1 MGVSEV
7 YSMKPPEGDSLSPFG
22 GILDF
27 FFHQSKSI
35 QQKGSEILKKEVV
48 FMSKD
53 MKRREFFKTC
63 AAAGAVVVAG
73 DLLKG
78 GSPVAYGAVDMS
90 SDNVF
95 NAAKTGLTWFHAYT
109 NTVAQE
115 IGRERAIG
123 LITKMVE
130 NMGEK
135 QGKMMKE
142 RAGIKEFDAK
152 AAWSPVK
159 NYKDTLGQ
167 NYELAEE
174 SPQRVVVRNGRCPI
188 YEAARMLGMEANTIE
203 TVCRAG
209 PIRLMDAAIKQL
221 NPNLNARLQKF
232 RSTPDDFCEEVIF
245 LL

>member
-1 MGVSEV
+1 MAIE
-7 YSMKPPEGDSLSPFG
+7 D
-22 GILDF
+22 
-27 FFHQSKSI
+27 
-35 QQKGSEILKKEVV
+35 
-48 FMSKD
+48 
-53 MKRREFFKTC
+53 
-63 AAAGAVVVAG
+63 
-73 DLLKG
+73 
-78 GSPVAYGAVDMS
+78 
-90 SDNVF
+90 VF
-95 NAAKTGLTWFHAYT
+95 NGAKTALTLFDAYT

-115 IGRERAIG
+115 IGMERAVS
-123 LITKMVE
+123 LMTKMCE
-130 NMGEK
+130 NMGAM

-159 NYKDTLGQ
+159 NFKDTLGQ

-188 YEAARMLGMEANTIE
+188 YDAARMLGMEANTIE

-245 LL
+245 LT